1 MCPPFR
7 IAHFRVLFFFA
18 SLNSTIFPSLIY
30 FNSLCSLFME
40 TVRLIFEIT
49 IPALCSIVWEKLW
62 GAESY
67 SLWTASFCE
76 GSYYSGELLEGNR
89 VHLLT
94 PEGHGMYSN
103 VFKRIE
109 NSTFIFEH
117 LGEMV
122 DFKEVLNSD
131 NSNLWSGAFEE
142 YHLTEV
148 NSQTHLRVEVDTLP
162 PYADFMNTTFP
173 KALEALKT
181 ISTN

>member
-1 MCPPFR
+1 
-7 IAHFRVLFFFA
+7 
-18 SLNSTIFPSLIY
+18 
-30 FNSLCSLFME
+30 ME

-49 IPALCSIVWEKLW
+49 IPAPCSLVWEKLW
-62 GAESY
+62 SVEGY
-67 SLWTASFCE
+67 GVWTSVFCE

-117 LGEMV
+117 LGEIV
-122 DFKEVLNSD
+122 DFKEILNSD

-142 YHLTEV
+142 YHLSEV
-148 NSQTHLRVEVDTLP
+148 NGHSLLRVEVDTLP
-162 PYADFMNTTFP
+162 QYADFMNTTFP
-173 KALEALKT
+173 KALEALKNLT
-181 ISTN
+181 TQ

>member
-1 MCPPFR
+1 MK
-7 IAHFRVLFFFA
+7 
-18 SLNSTIFPSLIY
+18 
-30 FNSLCSLFME
+30 
-40 TVRLIFEIT
+40 TVRLTFEIT
-49 IPALCSIVWEKLW
+49 IPTPCSLVWEKLW

-67 SLWTASFCE
+67 SLWTSAFSE

-89 VHLLT
+89 LHLLT

-103 VFKRIE
+103 VVKRIE

-142 YHLTEV
+142 YHLKEV
-148 NSQTHLRVEVDTLP
+148 KGQTHLRVEVDTLP
-162 PYADFMNTTFP
+162 PYVDFMNTTFP
-173 KALEALKT
+173 KALETLKR